1 MPLAGT
7 VSGKWWVLANFMC
20 VTNTG
25 SVKGKEVVQ
34 VYVSDLKS
42 SVDRPV
48 KELKGFIKVE
58 LAPGETKEVSIE
70 VKGSDLGYFDVEKHD
85 WVVEPGVF
93 EALVG
98 SSSADI
104 RSKVRFNVK

>member
-1 MPLAGT
+1 MT
-7 VSGKWWVLANFMC
+7 NVGK
-20 VTNTG
+20 
-25 SVKGKEVVQ
+25 VKGKEVVQ
-34 VYVSDLKS
+34 LYVNDVKS

-48 KELKGFIKVE
+48 KELKGFSKVE
-58 LAPGETKEVSIE
+58 LAPGETEQVSIT
-70 VKGSDLGYFDVEKHD
+70 VKGSDLGYFDADKHQ

-104 RSKVRFNVK
+104 HTKAKFTIK

>member
-1 MPLAGT
+1 GT
-7 VSGKWWVLANFMC
+7 SDDVFTITVP
-20 VTNTG
+20 VTNVG
-25 SVKGKEVVQ
+25 KVKGKEVVQ
-34 VYVSDLKS
+34 LYVNDVKS

-48 KELKGFIKVE
+48 KELKGFSKVE
-58 LAPGETKEVSIE
+58 LAPGETEQVSIT
-70 VKGSDLGYFDVEKHD
+70 VKGSDLGYFDADKHQ

-104 RSKVRFNVK
+104 HTKAKFTIK